1 MSSAYLVRK
10 PYIRTHALSHTRTQ
24 HLRIYSVACFSASL
38 SGSQETHAG
47 LETGFTKEK
56 VQGDTD
62 KRRETEICNNRWG
75 KQRKPNPMPI
85 TKAKAFDFITEY
97 SYFNINFLHKE
108 SLYIVYCGYKL
119 RTCSHDLLIHCHNL
133 LICSLDLTNHGH
145 TLIELKQGNELANSG
160 HNLLQCGSEL

>member
-1 MSSAYLVRK
+1 MSSVSAYLVRN
-10 PYIRTHALSHTRTQ
+10 PYIQTRTH
-24 HLRIYSVACFSASL
+24 RIYTVACFSASL

-47 LETGFTKEK
+47 LETGFTKGK

-75 KQRKPNPMPI
+75 KQRKRNHMPI
-85 TKAKAFDFITEY
+85 TKEKAFDFIRVFIFHPK
-97 SYFNINFLHKE
+97 FNIYFLHKE

-145 TLIELKQGNELANSG
+145 TLI
-160 HNLLQCGSEL
+160 